1 MIKKINIFV
10 ATLVFMFFT
19 SVNAEIKMGFSLIAG
34 QSDISGTET
43 EGTATDTSDRSKD
56 ITEQFIG
63 ADIFFEKIM
72 DDGTTYG
79 ISLVPLDIELG
90 SGKRVDTGA
99 GQDVTSEADKHTA
112 EAKASLQNLFTAST
126 NIPVG
131 AFYALLGVHYTT
143 VETDEKLLTSTY
155 DDVDIFGAQVGFGM
169 RSGNLKY
176 ELSYSDFEDI
186 NISST
191 SGNINSISADADA
204 LLFKVSYGY

>member
-1 MIKKINIFV
+1 MIKKINISV
-10 ATLVFMFFT
+10 ATLIFMFFT

-79 ISLVPLDIELG
+79 VSLVPLDIEIG

-112 EAKASLQNLFTAST
+112 EAKASLQNLFTAYT

-191 SGNINSISADADA
+191 SGNINSITADADA

>member
-79 ISLVPLDIELG
+79 ISLVPLDIEIG

-112 EAKASLQNLFTAST
+112 EAKASLQNLFTAYT

-191 SGNINSISADADA
+191 SGNINSITADADA

>member
-112 EAKASLQNLFTAST
+112 EAKASLQNLFTAYT

-191 SGNINSISADADA
+191 SGNINSITADADA

>member
-112 EAKASLQNLFTAST
+112 EAKASLQNLFTAYT

-155 DDVDIFGAQVGFGM
+155 DDVDVFGAQVGFGM

-191 SGNINSISADADA
+191 SGNINSITADADA

>member
-112 EAKASLQNLFTAST
+112 EAKASLQNLFTAYT

>member
-63 ADIFFEKIM
+63 AEIFFEKIM

-112 EAKASLQNLFTAST
+112 EAKASLQNLFTAYT

-155 DDVDIFGAQVGFGM
+155 DDVDI
-169 RSGNLKY
+169 LEHK
-176 ELSYSDFEDI
+176 L
-186 NISST
+186 
-191 SGNINSISADADA
+191 
-204 LLFKVSYGY
+204 VSE

>member
-99 GQDVTSEADKHTA
+99 GQDVTTEADKHTA
-112 EAKASLQNLFTAST
+112 EAKASLQNLFTAYT

>member
-10 ATLVFMFFT
+10 APLVFMFFT

-79 ISLVPLDIELG
+79 ISLVPLDIEIG

-112 EAKASLQNLFTAST
+112 EAKASLQNLFTAYT

-191 SGNINSISADADA
+191 SGNINSITADADA

>member
-1 MIKKINIFV
+1 MIKKINISV
-10 ATLVFMFFT
+10 ATLIFMFFT

-79 ISLVPLDIELG
+79 ISLVPLDIEIG

-112 EAKASLQNLFTAST
+112 EAKASLQNLFTAYT

-191 SGNINSISADADA
+191 SGNINSITADADA

>member
-79 ISLVPLDIELG
+79 ISLVPLDIEIG

-112 EAKASLQNLFTAST
+112 EAKASLQNLFTAYT

-191 SGNINSISADADA
+191 SGNINSITADADA
-204 LLFKVSYGY
+204 LLFKVSKGY